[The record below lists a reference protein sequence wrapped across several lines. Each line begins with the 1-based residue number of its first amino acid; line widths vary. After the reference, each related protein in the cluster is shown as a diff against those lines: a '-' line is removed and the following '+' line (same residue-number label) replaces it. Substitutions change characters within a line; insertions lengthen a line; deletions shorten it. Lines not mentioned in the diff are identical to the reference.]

1 MPIFPSPAPSPPP
14 ATRTGALLLGAAV
27 ALGAMALF
35 NHAASRAA
43 ERRHPPRGRFLRVEG
58 LDLHYLE
65 QGDPG
70 APVVVLVHGNGA
82 MAEDFAASGL
92 MDRLAARHRVIAFDR
107 PGFGYTPRPRGRV
120 WSADAQAELLLAAL
134 RQLGIAKPVLVG
146 HSWGVLVAL
155 AMALRGGAGALVLL
169 GGYALPQPR
178 PDVLP
183 PSLLA
188 LPLLGDLLSHTVA
201 PLLNRPLLPA
211 LLRRLFA
218 PRHITQ
224 GFRIGFPTELV
235 LRPGSLRASG
245 GDTALMIP
253 SAAALSP
260 HYGGLDLPVTIMA
273 GTGDRIVDTARQSAA
288 LHRRLPR
295 SRFLPLEDAG
305 HMIHHTHTGAVAEA
319 VESAAAPPPPG

>member
-1 MPIFPSPAPSPPP
+1 MPPLPRQAPPSP

-27 ALGAMALF
+27 ALGALALF

-65 QGDPG
+65 QGESG
-70 APVVVLVHGNGA
+70 APVVVLIHGNGA

-107 PGFGYTPRPRGRV
+107 PGFGHTRRPRGRC
-120 WSADAQAELLLAAL
+120 WSAEAQGKLLLAAL
-134 RQLGIAKPVLVG
+134 RQLGIARPVLVG
-146 HSWGVLVAL
+146 HSWGTLVAL

-169 GGYALPQPR
+169 GGYMLPR
-178 PDVLP
+178 PRLDVLP

-201 PLLNRPLLPA
+201 PLLSRPLLPA
-211 LLRRLFA
+211 LLRRIFA
-218 PRHITQ
+218 PRRITQ
-224 GFRIGFPTELV
+224 GFRTGFPTELI
-235 LRPGSLRASG
+235 LRPSALRASS

-253 SAAALSP
+253 SAAALAAR
-260 HYGGLDLPVTIMA
+260 YGGLGLPVTIMA
-273 GTGDRIVDTARQSAA
+273 GTGDRMVDTASQSAA
-288 LHRRLPR
+288 LHRCLPH
-295 SRFLPLEDAG
+295 SRFLPQEDAG
-305 HMIHHTHTGAVAEA
+305 HMIHHTHTEAVAQAIET
-319 VESAAAPPPPG
+319 AAAPLPPG

>member
-1 MPIFPSPAPSPPP
+1 
-14 ATRTGALLLGAAV
+14 
-27 ALGAMALF
+27 MALF

-65 QGDPG
+65 QGDPD
-70 APVVVLVHGNGA
+70 APVVVLIHGNGA
-82 MAEDFAASGL
+82 MAEDFVASGL
-92 MDRLAARHRVIAFDR
+92 LDRLAARHRVIAFDR
-107 PGFGYTPRPRGRV
+107 PGFGHTRRPRGRV
-120 WSADAQAELLLAAL
+120 WSADAQAALLLAAL
-134 RQLGIAKPVLVG
+134 RRLGIARPVLVG

-169 GGYALPQPR
+169 GGYVLPR
-178 PDVLP
+178 PRLDVLP

-201 PLLNRPLLPA
+201 PLFSRPLLPA
-211 LLRRLFA
+211 LLRRIFA
-218 PRHITQ
+218 PRRITQ
-224 GFRIGFPTELV
+224 GFRAGFPTELV
-235 LRPGSLRASG
+235 LRPGALRASG

-260 HYGGLDLPVTIMA
+260 HYGALDLPVTILA
-273 GTGDRIVDTARQSAA
+273 GTGDRMVETARQSAA
-288 LHRRLPR
+288 LHRRLPH

-305 HMIHHTHTGAVAEA
+305 HMIHHTHTEAVAEA
-319 VESAAAPPPPG
+319 IESAAAPPPSG